1 MWTWLKIKILFVK
14 FETDVLLTSIQIY
27 TKIPKYQVA
36 ACKVAACKQLLW
48 GYFSGFANTSSSKKQ

>member
-1 MWTWLKIKILFVK
+1 MLTWLKIKILYVK

-36 ACKVAACKQLLW
+36 ACKQLLW